1 MIIHFVFF
9 QAFFTSGGMLN
20 VLETFCIYHITAPG
34 QESGAKDLPEGYV
47 YPTMDELADQVILF
61 YNTTDVSR
69 KSWLSHQTYNF

>member
-1 MIIHFVFF
+1 
-9 QAFFTSGGMLN
+9 MLN

-61 YNTTDVSR
+61 QNTLKLREPGRILDTV
-69 KSWLSHQTYNF
+69 KQTFFHAK